1 MKTFYQW
8 LENNRL
14 LARSYKDALKDIPQ
28 DPIHHPEGSVLNHV
42 KLVRKSILKA
52 VKFLKELQKD
62 NAVVGEILADI
73 NFDISVEEQRIL
85 NLSAWLH
92 DIGKITATKTNDKGK
107 IQAIGHETEDHYLP
121 QIEKFKSIAP
131 REMVE
136 LYESNKE
143 LIHFLIERHM
153 DFAHG
158 GFGKVFI
165 SNNFVN
171 GKLKNDNKLK
181 LLLILK
187 WADKM
192 GRSGNYDLQS
202 NINKLIEASE
212 KSKKRTTNMANQ
224 HKPFSGSREELKQL
238 LKNRGVSDSD
248 IEKALIS
255 KFGA

>member
-1 MKTFYQW
+1 MITFIQW
-8 LENNRL
+8 LEDNRT
-14 LARSYKDALKDIPQ
+14 LAQSYKDALKDIPQ
-28 DPIHHPEGSVLNHV
+28 DPIHHPEGNVLNHV

-52 VKFLKELQKD
+52 VQSLKELQK
-62 NAVVGEILADI
+62 NNPTVNEIIGDI
-73 NFDISVEEQRIL
+73 NFDISAEEQKIL

-92 DIGKITATKTNDKGK
+92 DIGKITATKTNEKGK
-107 IQAIGHETEDHYLP
+107 IQAIGHETQDHYLP
-121 QIEKFKSIAP
+121 QIERFKSMAP
-131 REMVE
+131 KEMIE
-136 LYESNKE
+136 LYEDNKD

-158 GFGKVFI
+158 GFSKVFI
-165 SNNFVN
+165 SSNFIN
-171 GKLKNDNKLK
+171 GKLKNDNRLK

-192 GRSGNYDLQS
+192 GRTGNYDLQS

-212 KSKKRTTNMANQ
+212 KSKKRTANMANQ

-238 LKNRGVSDSD
+238 LKNRGVPDAD

>member
-8 LENNRL
+8 IEDNRT
-14 LARSYKDALKDIPQ
+14 LAQSYKDALKDIPQ
-28 DPIHHPEGSVLNHV
+28 DPVHHPEGNVLNHV

-52 VKFLKELQKD
+52 VQSLKELQK
-62 NAVVGEILADI
+62 NNSTIGEILSDI
-73 NFDISVEEQRIL
+73 NFDISLEEQRIL
-85 NLSAWLH
+85 NLSSWLH
-92 DIGKITATKTNDKGK
+92 DVGKITATKTNDKGK
-107 IQAIGHETEDHYLP
+107 IQAIGHETEAHYLP
-121 QIEKFKSIAP
+121 QIEKFKSMAP

-192 GRSGNYDLQS
+192 GRTGNYDLQS

-212 KSKKRTTNMANQ
+212 KSKKRAANVANQ
-224 HKPFSGSREELKQL
+224 HKPFSGNREELKQL
-238 LKNRGVSDSD
+238 LKNRGVSDVD